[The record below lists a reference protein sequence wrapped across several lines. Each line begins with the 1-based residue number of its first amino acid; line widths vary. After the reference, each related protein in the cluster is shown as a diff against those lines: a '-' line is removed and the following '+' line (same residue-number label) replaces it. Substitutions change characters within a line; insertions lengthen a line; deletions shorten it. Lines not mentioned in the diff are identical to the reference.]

1 METAVYLM
9 VCGILC
15 IRICIAIDI
24 SRILSVVKRYDRK
37 EGGKKG

>member
-9 VCGILC
+9 VCGMLC

-24 SRILSVVKRYDRK
+24 SRILDIVERYGRK
-37 EGGKKG
+37 EDGGK